1 MVMKGIPCGRVVR
14 SRDRISINPLFPRFE
29 MAETRLMTINMGPQH
44 PATHGVLRI
53 VLELDGEVIVKA
65 TPHIGHLHRG
75 IEKLAES
82 KTYHQSIPFTDR
94 LDYTNAMGNNLA
106 YVLAVEKLLG
116 IEIPK
121 RAQYLRVRMAELQ
134 RIAAHLIWLGT
145 HVLDMGA
152 TPPIF
157 YTFREREDILR
168 IFEEVAGGR
177 LTPTYLRIG
186 GLSKDLPEGVEEKI
200 KAFVQAFPDHIK
212 EYETLLTKNIIWMKR
227 TKGVGIFSKEDALS
241 FGVTGPTLRG
251 SGVKYDVRKDFPYS
265 SYEEFDFEI
274 PIGTVGDVYD
284 RYIVRLREMEW
295 SNAIAEQALERL
307 PKGPIITNDP
317 RVTLPPKDDVL
328 SDIAS
333 VIRQFKI
340 VSEGFYPPQGE
351 VFASVEASKGELGFY
366 IVSDGSNRPY
376 RFRIRTPSFA
386 NLSALPTMIKGG
398 LIADVISAIGSIDIV
413 LGEVDR

>member
-1 MVMKGIPCGRVVR
+1 
-14 SRDRISINPLFPRFE
+14 
-29 MAETRLMTINMGPQH
+29 MAETRFMTINMGPQH

-65 TPHIGHLHRG
+65 TPHIGFLHRG
-75 IEKLAES
+75 VEKLAES

-116 IEIPK
+116 IEVPK
-121 RAQYLRVRMAELQ
+121 RAQYLRVMMAELQ
-134 RIAAHLIWLGT
+134 RIAAHLIWLGS
-145 HVLDMGA
+145 HALDIGA
-152 TPPIF
+152 MTLFF
-157 YTFREREDILR
+157 YNFREREQILR

-186 GLSKDLPEGVEEKI
+186 GLSKDLPDGIEEKI
-200 KAFVQAFPDHIK
+200 KSFVQVFPDRIK
-212 EYETLLTKNIIWMKR
+212 EYETLLTKNIIWLER
-227 TKGVGIFSKEDALS
+227 TKSVGVISKEDAIS

-251 SGVKYDVRKDFPYS
+251 SGVKYDVRKAFPYS
-265 SYEEFDFEI
+265 SYDEFDFDI
-274 PIGTVGDVYD
+274 PIGSVGDVYD

-295 SNAIAEQALERL
+295 SNGIVEQALERL
-307 PKGPIITNDP
+307 PKGPIIADDP
-317 RVTLPPKDDVL
+317 RITLPPKDDVTR
-328 SDIAS
+328 DIAS
-333 VIRQFKI
+333 LIRQFKI
-340 VSEGFYPPQGE
+340 VSEGFQPPVGE
-351 VFASVEASKGELGFY
+351 VYASVEASKGELGFY
-366 IVSDGSNRPY
+366 IVSDGSNHPF

-386 NLSALPTMIKGG
+386 NLSALPKMIKGG

>member
-1 MVMKGIPCGRVVR
+1 
-14 SRDRISINPLFPRFE
+14 

-75 IEKLAES
+75 IEKLAET

-116 IEIPK
+116 LEVPK
-121 RAQYLRVRMAELQ
+121 RAQYLRVMMAELQ

-152 TPPIF
+152 TTPIF

-186 GLSKDLPEGVEEKI
+186 GVSKDLPEGIEEKV
-200 KAFVQAFPDHIK
+200 KSFVRAFPGHMK
-212 EYETLLTKNIIWMKR
+212 EYETLLTKNVIWMQR
-227 TKGVGIFSKEDALS
+227 TKGVGIISKEDAIS
-241 FGVTGPTLRG
+241 WGVTGPTLRG
-251 SGVKYDVRKDFPYS
+251 SGVKYDVRKAFPYS
-265 SYEEFDFEI
+265 SYEEFEFDI
-274 PIGTVGDVYD
+274 PIGSVGDVYD
-284 RYIVRLREMEW
+284 RYTVRLREMEW
-295 SNAIAEQALERL
+295 SNSIVEQALERL
-307 PKGPIITNDP
+307 PKGPIIANDP
-317 RVTLPPKDDVL
+317 RITLPPKDDVTK
-328 SDIAS
+328 DIAAL
-333 VIRQFKI
+333 IRQFKI
-340 VSEGFYPPQGE
+340 VCEGFKPPVGE
-351 VFASVEASKGELGFY
+351 TYASVEASKGELGFY
-366 IVSDGSNRPY
+366 IVSDGSNRPF

-386 NLSALPTMIKGG
+386 NLSALPRMIEGS
-398 LIADVISAIGSIDIV
+398 LIADVISTIGSIDIV
-413 LGEVDR
+413 LGEIDR

>member
-1 MVMKGIPCGRVVR
+1 M
-14 SRDRISINPLFPRFE
+14 
-29 MAETRLMTINMGPQH
+29 
-44 PATHGVLRI
+44 
-53 VLELDGEVIVKA
+53 
-65 TPHIGHLHRG
+65 
-75 IEKLAES
+75 
-82 KTYHQSIPFTDR
+82 
-94 LDYTNAMGNNLA
+94 
-106 YVLAVEKLLG
+106 
-116 IEIPK
+116 
-121 RAQYLRVRMAELQ
+121 MAELQ

-145 HVLDMGA
+145 HALDIGA
-152 TPPIF
+152 MTLLL
-157 YTFREREDILR
+157 YNFREREDILR

-186 GLSKDLPEGVEEKI
+186 GLSKDLPEGIEEKI

-251 SGVKYDVRKDFPYS
+251 SGVKYDVRKAFPYS

-307 PKGPIITNDP
+307 PKGPIIANDP

-333 VIRQFKI
+333 LIRQFKI

-351 VFASVEASKGELGFY
+351 VYASVEASKGELGFY

-386 NLSALPTMIKGG
+386 NLSALSKMIEGS
-398 LIADVISAIGSIDIV
+398 LIADVIAVIGSIDIV